1 MQQAL
6 GSSDIATSLVA
17 KIGCQLRSAF
27 LKGLQDVSN
36 KECVRATTPLK
47 LGGMVLRYPE
57 VAGLMKAA
65 EFALDLGADTQC
77 VQEERT
83 EHVKIPYSFSFWQ
96 VGSTFSSSSLPS
108 KELQGQGW
116 QGLNL

>member
-6 GSSDIATSLVA
+6 WSSDIATSLIA
-17 KIGCQLRSAF
+17 KIGSQLRSAF

-36 KECVRATTPLK
+36 KEWVRATTPLK

-83 EHVKIPYSFSFWQ
+83 EHVKIPS
-96 VGSTFSSSSLPS
+96 GRLAPLSLRFHCPARNCRGRAG
-108 KELQGQGW
+108 KV
-116 QGLNL
+116 